1 MAQQAS
7 TEQIDNLLTQV
18 KTLSSSFNAGD
29 RAKVQKSLL
38 NALSHVETPYE
49 QMLRLSGSHLQLA
62 CIRVGADIGLFKT
75 LVESQE
81 PLTCSYLGE
90 KLGADPELLG
100 RILRLLASAGWVKQ
114 AGKDIFTGEK
124 ITQDLAGPAMGS
136 GAHLLFDIH
145 NRTYQALPDCFA
157 EHKYKEIN
165 DMHNGIFQKA
175 FGTNLSCYE
184 YLVHEPKLQGYMQD
198 AMKLHQPEGDWLSVL
213 PLDDEVKKWQVS
225 DPDRVL
231 FVDIGGGM
239 GHQCI
244 RLREKYPDV
253 PGRVILQD
261 MPITVDRIPKP
272 MPHGIEAMPYN
283 FDEPQQIKNAKFYY
297 TRNVL
302 HGLPDSGCI
311 AALKNVAL
319 AMNTESLL
327 VIDDLVVPDEGACT
341 QACQLDFVMM
351 ASIAGKK
358 RTRDQWYKLLDA
370 AGFKISQILTYT
382 WPLQDSLIIAS
393 PVLSK

>member
-1 MAQQAS
+1 MAQQDP
-7 TEQIDNLLTQV
+7 TVQIANLLAQV
-18 KTLSSSFNAGD
+18 KPLGSSLNARD

-38 NALSHVETPYE
+38 DALSHVETPYE
-49 QMLRLSGSHLQLA
+49 HMLRLSGAHLQLA
-62 CIRVGADIGLFKT
+62 CIRVGADIGLFKV

-81 PLTCSYLGE
+81 PLPCSYLSE
-90 KLGADPELLG
+90 KLGASSELLG
-100 RILRLLASAGWVKQ
+100 RILRLLASAGLVKQ
-114 AGKDIFTGEK
+114 TGLDTFTAEK
-124 ITQDLAGPAMGS
+124 MTQELAGQAMES

-145 NRTYQALPDCFA
+145 NRTYQALPDCLA
-157 EHKYKEIN
+157 EHKYKEVDN
-165 DMHNGIFQKA
+165 MHDGVFQNA
-175 FGTNLSCYE
+175 FGTDLSIYE
-184 YLVHEPKLQGYMQD
+184 YLIHNPKLQGYMQD
-198 AMKLHQPEGDWLSVL
+198 AMKLNQAEGDWLSVL
-213 PLDDEVKKWQVS
+213 PLDDEIKSWQAS

-244 RLREKYPDV
+244 RLRDKYPDV

-261 MPITVDRIPKP
+261 MPITVGRIPKP

-283 FDEPQQIKNAKFYY
+283 FDEPQPIKDAKFYY
-297 TRNVL
+297 TRNIL

-311 AALKNVAL
+311 AVLKNVAA

-341 QACQLDFVMM
+341 PACQLDFIMM

-370 AGFKISQILTYT
+370 AGFKISQVLTYT
-382 WPLQDSLIIAS
+382 WPLQDSLIIAT
-393 PVLSK
+393 PVSK